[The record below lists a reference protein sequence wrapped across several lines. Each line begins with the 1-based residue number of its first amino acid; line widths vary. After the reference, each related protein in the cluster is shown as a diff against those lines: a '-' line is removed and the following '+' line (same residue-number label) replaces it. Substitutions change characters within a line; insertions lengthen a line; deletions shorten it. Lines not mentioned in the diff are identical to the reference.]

1 MRSWLD
7 ITGKWKLRKCDSMKV
22 CTVESVFYLVAHLTM
37 HLHSPAIRMRKFL
50 TTPFPFPLVQ
60 MARTFLFF
68 YVYTV
73 PFALLSDPSNS
84 YAHCVVIFI
93 LTYGFMGLEYVS
105 IELDNPF
112 GEDAND
118 FDNLGMAYT
127 AFEDTYLSILHLD
140 GPEWT
145 DRLRKRMDPRGKN
158 AGRGIN
164 EHAPLIV

>member
-1 MRSWLD
+1 
-7 ITGKWKLRKCDSMKV
+7 
-22 CTVESVFYLVAHLTM
+22 
-37 HLHSPAIRMRKFL
+37 MRKFL

-73 PFALLSDPSNS
+73 PFALLSDSSNAV
-84 YAHCVVIFI
+84 AHCVVIFI

-112 GEDAND
+112 GEDDND

-127 AFEDTYLSILHLD
+127 AFEDTYLSILHTD

-145 DRLRKRMDPRGKN
+145 DRLRKRMDPRAKAEL
-158 AGRGIN
+158 AGMGNSER
-164 EHAPLIV
+164 ASLLV